1 MGTTVVPTE
10 GHTVAGRPRQAYLD
24 NLKAVLVAG
33 VIVGHVCI
41 TYADI
46 GSWAYREPS
55 GNDAFLIPAA
65 LFVALGSLFAM
76 GLFFLIAG
84 LLTPRAL
91 ARKGPAGFLRDRVR
105 RLGVPFVVYLLLI
118 YPSVEW
124 MGHRGNPSL
133 GWYLQEQLDRLD
145 PGPLWFVQVLFLF
158 SAGYAAWRAARPV
171 REPPREMRWAH
182 LVAGTG
188 ALALATFVVRLQFPV
203 NSNHFLELHVW
214 QWPQCLGLFVLGTAC
229 AENGWLDP
237 VPVRLRR
244 AAGLTA
250 PVGLCVTTAGFAI
263 GHDSFDDFAGGVS
276 WQAVLVAGCEA
287 LIAMGLSIWLLGHFQ
302 RRHDRGGPLARGA
315 GRAAF
320 GAYVL
325 QAPVVVGIAVLAG
338 RLPAAPEVKFLVV
351 APTAVLGSFG
361 LAWLLSRIP
370 GMNRVL

>member
-1 MGTTVVPTE
+1 MGTTVVPID
-10 GHTVAGRPRQAYLD
+10 GHTVAGLPRRAYLD
-24 NLKAVLVAG
+24 NLKVVLVAG

-84 LLTPRAL
+84 LLTPQAL

-124 MGHRGNPSL
+124 MGHRGSPSL
-133 GWYLQEQLDRLD
+133 GWHLREQLHRLD
-145 PGPLWFVQVLFLF
+145 PGPLWFVLVLFLF
-158 SAGYAAWRAARPV
+158 STGYAVWRAARPV
-171 REPPREMRWAH
+171 HRRAQELRWAH

-188 ALALATFVVRLQFPV
+188 VLALATFLVRLKSPV
-203 NSNHFLELHVW
+203 NSDQVLELHVW
-214 QWPQCLGLFVLGTAC
+214 QWPQCLGLFVLGTVC
-229 AENGWLDP
+229 AEKGWLDP
-237 VPVRLRR
+237 VPDRLRR
-244 AAGLTA
+244 AAGTA
-250 PVGLCVTTAGFAI
+250 ALVGLFVTIVGFVI
-263 GHDSFDDFAGGVS
+263 GHDSFDDFAGGTS

-287 LIAMGLSIWLLGHFQ
+287 LIAIGLSIWLLGHFQ

-325 QAPVVVGIAVLAG
+325 QAPVVVGIAVLAS
-338 RLPAAPEVKFLVV
+338 RMPAAPEVKFLVV
-351 APTAVLGSFG
+351 APAALLGSFG
-361 LAWLLSRIP
+361 LAWLISRMP
-370 GMNRVL
+370 GLNRVL